1 MADIWK
7 LHFGGLLAWIIW
19 TFVHIF
25 YLIGFRNRV
34 LVMIQWAWSY
44 VTFGRGARIIT
55 SETLCTTAPM
65 PNVGV
70 TASAPNVGVPAAA
83 P

>member
-7 LHFGGLLAWIIW
+7 LHFGGLLAWFVW

-25 YLIGFRNRV
+25 FLIGFRNRI

-44 VTFGRGARIIT
+44 ITYGVGARLIAG
-55 SETLCTTAPM
+55 ETPCATPPLPRM
-65 PNVGV
+65 
-70 TASAPNVGVPAAA
+70 SVPAASR
-83 P
+83 